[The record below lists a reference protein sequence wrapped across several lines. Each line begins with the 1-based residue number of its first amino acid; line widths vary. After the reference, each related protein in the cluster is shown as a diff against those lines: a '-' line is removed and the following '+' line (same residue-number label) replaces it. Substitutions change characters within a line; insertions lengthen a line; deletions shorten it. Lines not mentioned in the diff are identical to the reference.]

1 MDNINLTWYNQYS
14 LIHNLSKYNNIN
26 EYVNKLN
33 MKTDDKNIENKILS
47 IEKDYYDKI
56 KYIEELASNNN
67 KIKILKTKNSLI
79 ILQKELEIIKI
90 LTKYTLQ
97 NKILD
102 YYFFKLCLTLLLDFS
117 ETLRLRLNQK
127 DIIHDNIK
135 KKNDTPILNQIISE
149 PINTDKTNI
158 HKLSDVTSDKDNSYD
173 SEFIISR
180 CSYKFCS
187 YQDNC
192 SYNYNLKSKNLCYQD
207 HYVHNMVSADLKI
220 LLKYI
225 NYKFDNSMNIL
236 HTKEILKTINTLS
249 FVIGHMECELK
260 TKCLYLPENQW
271 ELCHVVKNK

>member
-135 KKNDTPILNQIISE
+135 KK
-149 PINTDKTNI
+149 K
-158 HKLSDVTSDKDNSYD
+158 
-173 SEFIISR
+173 
-180 CSYKFCS
+180 
-187 YQDNC
+187 
-192 SYNYNLKSKNLCYQD
+192 
-207 HYVHNMVSADLKI
+207 
-220 LLKYI
+220 
-225 NYKFDNSMNIL
+225 
-236 HTKEILKTINTLS
+236 
-249 FVIGHMECELK
+249 
-260 TKCLYLPENQW
+260 
-271 ELCHVVKNK
+271 